1 MLIVLF
7 LIAGS
12 LSWPSRRE
20 GGVSPITTGGIRGS
34 SRHPSSACLGPWK
47 AWSRLLCPLFFPVPS
62 SFTPVSWGIAFFGR
76 RLGSLPWKPHKT
88 HFLQQ
93 CLERCFSRGLF
104 NGGEKTL
111 TQGYPSVKQER
122 ASFSASGVL
131 VCSGTVVGATERR
144 DYLPLR
150 FSLPI
155 PGRLFSERV
164 GKALIFPLPG

>member
-1 MLIVLF
+1 M
-7 LIAGS
+7 GY
-12 LSWPSRRE
+12 
-20 GGVSPITTGGIRGS
+20 
-34 SRHPSSACLGPWK
+34 
-47 AWSRLLCPLFFPVPS
+47 
-62 SFTPVSWGIAFFGR
+62 
-76 RLGSLPWKPHKT
+76 
-88 HFLQQ
+88 
-93 CLERCFSRGLF
+93 
-104 NGGEKTL
+104 EKTL

-164 GKALIFPLPG
+164 GEALIFPLPGEKKRSVPCRHEAVSVRICPLLDTGISVESLLH